1 MKLTEKLK
9 DIKVVNN
16 DPRVRTYLTPVRIV
30 KTFGKVENAEH
41 LLKDKV
47 GQAVLEDIG
56 SANFVNTKGKHAAV
70 LLDFGR
76 EIHGTVRICTQ
87 GCNPERNKLL
97 VRFGESCTEA
107 LTPVYENNARNDHA
121 NRDMVVDVGFLME
134 HEFNETGFRFFY
146 IELLGENCSVSL
158 KSVQGVLIYRDID
171 YIGSFECND
180 GEINKIFD
188 TAAYT
193 AHLNMQEYMWDGIK
207 RDRLVWIGDMHPEVM
222 TICSVFGS
230 NEVVKKS
237 LDFIRDVTPVGKW
250 MNGISS
256 YSMWWIMCHYEYFMQ
271 NGDTEYLKLQMPY
284 LKELTKY
291 LTELIDENGSEIIP
305 DNRFLNWPDSNKE
318 KTLHCGLQG
327 LLKITLDKC
336 ALMFDAMG
344 ETEASDNAKINAEKL
359 TKHVPDIEGVSK
371 AVAGLIGMSG
381 IVDPKEADEKV
392 ISKGGA
398 EGYTTFYSFYTLC
411 AKALAGNVKGALKD
425 MKDYYGAML
434 NLGATTF
441 WEDFDIKWAENAA
454 RIDELTPEG
463 KIDVH
468 ASYGGYCY
476 EKLRHSL
483 CHGWSSGPVPFLL
496 RYVLGIEILEPGCK
510 KVRIKPN
517 LAGLK
522 WVRGSYP
529 TPYGKVEVY
538 FDGADLVISAPD
550 EIEIL
555 K

>member
-1 MKLTEKLK
+1 MKLTEKFN
-9 DIKVVNN
+9 DVKVFND
-16 DPRVRTYLTPVRIV
+16 DPRTRTYLTPVRIV
-30 KTFGKVENAEH
+30 KTFGDVNNSEH

-56 SANFVNTKGKHAAV
+56 KTTFTNKNDKHAAV

-87 GCNPERNKLL
+87 STSPERNKFLI
-97 VRFGESCTEA
+97 RFGESCTEA
-107 LTPVYENNARNDHA
+107 LTPLYVNNARNAHA
-121 NRDMVVDVGFLME
+121 NRDMVVDVGSLME

-230 NEVVKKS
+230 NEVVGKS
-237 LDFIRDVTPVGKW
+237 LDFIRDVTPVGNW

-271 NGDTEYLKLQMPY
+271 NGDVKY
-284 LKELTKY
+284 LKEQKEYLASLVKY
-291 LTELIDENGSEIIP
+291 IATLVDEEGSEKLP
-305 DNRFLNWPDSNKE
+305 EWRFLSWPDSNKE
-318 KTLHCGLQG
+318 ETLHCGLQG
-327 LLKITLDKC
+327 LVALTLSKASILLEAAGDS
-336 ALMFDAMG
+336 
-344 ETEASDNAKINAEKL
+344 ETAKICLDTASRMK
-359 TKHVPDIEGVSK
+359 KHIPSIENVSK
-371 AVAGLIGMSG
+371 AAAGLIAMSD
-381 IVDPKEADEKV
+381 IIDPKVIDEKV
-392 ISKGGA
+392 ISKGGT

-441 WEDFDIKWAENAA
+441 WEDFDIKRAENAA
-454 RIDELTPEG
+454 RIDEITPEG

-510 KVRIKPN
+510 KLSVKPN